1 MISFIIIFVIGIVII
16 IQNTLRMN
24 KNGTNVKIIVRINII
39 FIIILVIVWFL
50 SYYLSLILY
59 LKIKILTIISK
70 KY

>member
-59 LKIKILTIISK
+59 
-70 KY
+70 